1 VAVLDSAW
9 GAGAT
14 GAQAA
19 KLQRLE
25 SEANADVAALR
36 QVLSA
41 PAGTKTA

>member
-1 VAVLDSAW
+1 MCIRA
-9 GAGAT
+9 

-36 QVLSA
+36 QVLSG
-41 PAGTKTA
+41 PGGDHVGVKN